1 MREMDTAE
9 RLRLIMRNT
18 DEVLTPEEL
27 DQALHAGKP
36 LKHYI
41 GFEISGK
48 VHLGTGLASAAK
60 VADFQKAGVKCS
72 YFLATWHAWINNKLG
87 GDLDTIR
94 GAAAYFEE
102 GLKAGLLCMGGD
114 PEKAAFIHA
123 DKLYHG
129 NDEYWRKVV
138 EVSKH
143 VTLNRATRATSILG
157 RQNSGEMPLAW
168 LIYTPMQVADCYEM
182 GVTLAHAGMDQRKAH
197 VVAREVAHAMGV
209 PKPVAVH
216 HHLLLGLQK
225 PPIWPIPKERLAE
238 VWSQVKMSKSVGG
251 SAIFVTDSPEDIRKK
266 VTEAFCDP
274 GNAEYNP
281 LLDWAKHLIFAR
293 DKAVLAVKRPAK
305 FGGDVTYTDYAALEG
320 DFAGRKLHPMD
331 LKNAMAEALIKLLE
345 PARKHFARPKNAK
358 LAAEMEKLVIT
369 R

>member
-1 MREMDTAE
+1 MDSAE
-9 RLRLIMRNT
+9 KLRLITRNT

-27 DQALHAGKP
+27 TAALDAGKA

-48 VHLGTGLASAAK
+48 VHLGTGLASGAK
-60 VADFQKAGVKCS
+60 VADFQRAGVKCS

-87 GDLDTIR
+87 GDLDVIR
-94 GAAAYFEE
+94 GAAQYFEE

-114 PEKAAFIHA
+114 PEKVSFVHA
-123 DKLYHG
+123 DKLYHD

-138 EVSKH
+138 EISKH
-143 VTLNRATRATSILG
+143 ITLNRATRATSIMG

-168 LIYTPMQVADCYEM
+168 LVYTPMQVADCLEM

-197 VVAREVAHAMGV
+197 VVAREVAHAMKGTA
-209 PKPVAVH
+209 KPIAIH

-238 VWSQVKMSKSVGG
+238 FWAQLKMSKSVGG

-266 VTEAFCDP
+266 VSEAFCDA

-281 LLDWAKHLIFAR
+281 LLDWAKHLLFAR
-293 DKAVLAVKRPAK
+293 DKAELVVSRPAK
-305 FGGDVTYTDYAALEG
+305 FGGELRYTEYARLEQ
-320 DFAGRKLHPMD
+320 DFAERKLHPLD
-331 LKNAMAEALIKLLE
+331 LKNAMADALTQLLE
-345 PARKHFARPKNAK
+345 PARKHFAKAKNRK
-358 LAAEMEKLVIT
+358 LADEMEKLVVT